1 MSNMLNILKSKYP
14 EREYPSNLGKTWTS
28 EEDDLLLKELSEDM
42 DLNLIATKHN
52 RTLGGIQ
59 TRRKLIAYN
68 MYNKNL
74 SIEDIKD
81 KTKLTEDEI
90 VNYIEKK
97 QNVKR
102 KTEKQNNTTVEIEL
116 NEMKNDIKE
125 LKKDIKNLIEL
136 IHSIYEFEDE

>member
-1 MSNMLNILKSKYP
+1 MSNMLNMLKSKYP
-14 EREYPSNLGKTWTS
+14 EKEYPTNFGKMWTS

-42 DLNLIATKHN
+42 ESNLIATKHN
-52 RTLGGIQ
+52 RTVGSIQ

-102 KTEKQNNTTVEIEL
+102 KTEKQKNTIVEIEL